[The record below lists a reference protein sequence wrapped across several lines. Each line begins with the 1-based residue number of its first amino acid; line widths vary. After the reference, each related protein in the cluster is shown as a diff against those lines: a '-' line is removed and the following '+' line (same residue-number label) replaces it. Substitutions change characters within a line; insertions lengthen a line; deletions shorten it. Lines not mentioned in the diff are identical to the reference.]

1 MARTF
6 RVTIPSLA
14 RAYVLGYA
22 FSLVYGFTLPGSEDG
37 DQVEEIVE
45 LGPDYLTYDHRF
57 ENDWS
62 DSTQYYFRSD
72 TNSQYRLLR
81 KNPSIDLNAP
91 FCFNS
96 DIGIKCFKGNE
107 QNIHFYTDEF
117 NRMAVSI
124 SNKEGTLQMHGV
136 VLSNNSIHSI
146 QPAVMLEQR
155 NQHIIKKRAASLM
168 INIKLYPTDKRLA
181 NSIPEKK
188 EYIVDILA
196 VVDYSI
202 YKKMKDLAGGN
213 ENATESKIRFY
224 FAHVLNG
231 VNLRYAT
238 INRST
243 FSITVRLAG
252 FFIAKEPSDLSF
264 IQTYDTEDKSEQKV
278 DGKTTLKGF
287 TKFLQKTKDLP
298 EYNHAILFVEYTAT
312 NSRGSILGTSFLSDI
327 CTFRS
332 VSLVVDHGAYT
343 PCGIAAHEL
352 GHNLGVRDHDGSG
365 VAKNCPASKNCI
377 MSPSSALID
386 QTNLE
391 NSFQF
396 SECSID
402 QMEKLLR
409 AKDVDQTNCLTKPRR
424 VPQIQV
430 FIKPLLATMPG
441 EVTDVHAQCRE
452 LYGEKSFMCPPQTA
466 DEMCY
471 RMYCYD
477 PTHEKCAIVSEQM
490 AAMGSPCGNKKW
502 CYLGKCIHDE
512 KAPSGIDDCP
522 YPDLPPPGANCK
534 DARAITCK
542 NPLFRNKCCQSCN
555 KDFSKEKVCEDTS
568 IKINGLLCKDLV
580 STYGPQS
587 CSSGEVHQYCCKSC
601 QDVLS
606 GNTCEDTSIR
616 INDLGCQEFIL
627 RYGAQACATDNIRT
641 YCCSSCQS
649 ATQSSQSSVKSS
661 RKTGSITL
669 IQVSTSSRKS
679 SCEDNTM
686 IRINGM
692 DCSGYVSLYRVQAC
706 RQPTVRQNCCGSC
719 LPYD

>member
-1 MARTF
+1 MVRTF

-37 DQVEEIVE
+37 DQVEEIFD
-45 LGPDYLTYDHRF
+45 LGPDYITYDHRF

-72 TNSQYRLLR
+72 INSQYRLLR

-91 FCFNS
+91 FCYNS
-96 DIGIKCFKGNE
+96 PIGIKCFKGNE
-107 QNIHFYTDEF
+107 QHTHFYTDEY

-124 SNKEGTLQMHGV
+124 SNKEGTLQMVWFYLTIQFTPFNLQLLEHG
-136 VLSNNSIHSI
+136 NK
-146 QPAVMLEQR
+146 
-155 NQHIIKKRAASLM
+155 HIIKKRAASHI
-168 INIKLYPTDKRLA
+168 INKRVA
-181 NSIPEKK
+181 DSIPEKK

-202 YKKMKDLAGGN
+202 YKKIKDSAGGN
-213 ENATESKIRFY
+213 ESVTESKIRFY

-252 FFIAKEPSDLSF
+252 FFIAKEPTDLSF
-264 IQTYDTEDKSEQKV
+264 IQTYDTTDTSEQKV

-298 EYNHAILFVEYTAT
+298 EYNHAILFIEYTAT
-312 NSRGSILGTSFLSDI
+312 NTRGSILGTSYLSDI

-365 VAKNCPASKNCI
+365 IAKNCPASKNCI

-391 NSFQF
+391 HSFQF

-402 QMEKLLR
+402 QIEKLLR
-409 AKDVDQTNCLTKPRR
+409 AKDADHTNCLTKPRR
-424 VPQIQV
+424 VPQIHM

-466 DEMCY
+466 EEMCY

-502 CYLGKCIHDE
+502 CYLGKCVYDE

-522 YPDLPPPGANCK
+522 YPDLPPPGANCN

-555 KDFSKEKVCEDTS
+555 KDA
-568 IKINGLLCKDLV
+568 
-580 STYGPQS
+580 
-587 CSSGEVHQYCCKSC
+587 
-601 QDVLS
+601 LS
-606 GNTCEDTSIR
+606 GNTCEDSSIR

-627 RYGAQACATDNIRT
+627 RYGAQACATENIRT

-649 ATQSSQSSVKSS
+649 ATQSSPSSVKSI
-661 RKTGSITL
+661 RKTGSITV
-669 IQVSTSSRKS
+669 IQVSSSSLKS
-679 SCEDNTM
+679 SCEDNAM
-686 IRINGM
+686 IRISGM
-692 DCSGYVSLYRVQAC
+692 DCSGYVSLYLDQAC
-706 RQPTVRQNCCGSC
+706 RQPTIRQHCCGSC